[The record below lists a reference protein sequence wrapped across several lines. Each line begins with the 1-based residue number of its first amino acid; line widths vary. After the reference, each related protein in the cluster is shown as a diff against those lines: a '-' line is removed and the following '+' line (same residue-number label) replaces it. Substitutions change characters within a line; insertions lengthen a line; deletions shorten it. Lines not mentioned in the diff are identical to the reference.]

1 MGPRRGMMRIR
12 LAVPE
17 DAAAIAR
24 VHVASWRSTYRG
36 LLPEDVLANLSVE
49 RREEMWRQQTET
61 ARQDPRR
68 GFVLVAE
75 DDGGEVVGFVSAGP
89 DREAGSDFDRELYAI
104 YLLEAHQGQGIG
116 RMLVDQVVDRFRA
129 QGYGSMR
136 VWVLDG
142 NPAEAFYQRLG
153 GRRVGTQTLT
163 IGNADYLE
171 VAYGWS
177 DLGSYG

>member
-1 MGPRRGMMRIR
+1 MRIR
-12 LAVPE
+12 PAVPD
-17 DAAAIAR
+17 DAATIAR

-61 ARQDPRR
+61 AEQDPRR

-75 DDGGEVVGFVSAGP
+75 DDAERIVGFASAGP
-89 DREAGSDFDRELYAI
+89 DREAASAFDGELYAI
-104 YLLEAHQGQGIG
+104 YLLEAHQGRGIG
-116 RMLVDQVVDRFRA
+116 RALVDRVVDRFRR
-129 QGYGSMR
+129 QGIRSMR
-136 VWVLDG
+136 TWVLEG
-142 NPAEAFYQRLG
+142 NPAEAFYRRLG
-153 GRRVGTQTLT
+153 GRRTGTQTLT

>member
-1 MGPRRGMMRIR
+1 MKRIR

-36 LLPEDVLANLSVE
+36 LL
-49 RREEMWRQQTET
+49 
-61 ARQDPRR
+61 
-68 GFVLVAE
+68 
-75 DDGGEVVGFVSAGP
+75 
-89 DREAGSDFDRELYAI
+89 
-104 YLLEAHQGQGIG
+104 LEAHQGRGIG
-116 RMLVDQVVDRFRA
+116 RMLVDHVVDRFRA

-153 GRRVGTQTLT
+153 GQRVGTQTLT